1 MKKTILAA
9 FLGVLLAA
17 QALPLPA
24 TAACVSISGTLYRGQ
39 SGASVRSLQ
48 EFLVSRNYPGGGSW
62 MITGYYG
69 TATEAAVRNFQRET
83 GLPITGTVDSATRDA
98 IVRVSCGGSVQGYS
112 NYPYLS
118 TPTNY
123 TYDWSGDYAYSYQ
136 QTYPTYSYP
145 TYPSHPLYPAYPT
158 YPTYPS
164 YPYYPYPQY
173 NQPFLNM
180 LSPHEGFPGTVVT
193 VYGTGFEYG
202 NNTVYFDG
210 IALSATSYAGTA
222 LSFTVPQNARA
233 GINQVKVSNS
243 RGTSNTLDF
252 NVISGYG
259 CGYPYYYGW
268 NCPQP
273 TAPTISYVSPSSGV
287 VGTSVTIYGSGF
299 ALTDNTVY
307 FGGTQVSGTVSSDG
321 RMVSFQVPSVSIGT
335 YSVSVN
341 SNGRV
346 TNSVPFT
353 VTSSGGSYGQ
363 PTITNISGPTSLPAG
378 QTGTWSLSVNNP
390 GGGYL
395 SVSVDWGDV
404 GYYAASAP
412 MQTTYLTQQTLTFT
426 HTYYQSG
433 TYTVRFTVTNA
444 TGQTNTTTTT
454 VTVGSGNTGTVWLSS
469 IAPSSGRVGDTVV
482 LTGSSFTND
491 NTVHFGIGGKRYAPS
506 FNNGTAIYFTI
517 PAYVSPCDTLA
528 PGAMCAAYVQLVT
541 PGTYQVYVTN
551 SNGTSQQLTF
561 TVVQ

>member
-1 MKKTILAA
+1 M
-9 FLGVLLAA
+9 GVLLVA
-17 QALPLPA
+17 QAMPA
-24 TAACVSISGTLYRGQ
+24 PASAACVSISGTLYRGQ
-39 SGASVRSLQ
+39 SGSEVRSLQ
-48 EFLVSRNYPGGGSW
+48 AFLVTRNYPGGGSW

-69 TATEAAVRNFQRET
+69 AATEAAVRNFQRET
-83 GLPITGTVDSATRDA
+83 GLPVTGTVDGATRDA
-98 IVRVSCGGSVQGYS
+98 IVRVSCGGSGYIS
-112 NYPYLS
+112 SGYPYLS
-118 TPTNY
+118 TPTTY
-123 TYDWSGDYAYSYQ
+123 TYDWSGGYAYPYQ
-136 QTYPTYSYP
+136 QTYPT
-145 TYPSHPLYPAYPT
+145 YPAYPT

-164 YPYYPYPQY
+164 YPSYPTYPSYPYYPYPQS

-180 LSPHEGFPGTVVT
+180 LSPHEGFPGTAVT
-193 VYGTGFEYG
+193 IYGTGFEYG

-210 IALSATSYAGTA
+210 TALSSSSYGGTT

-233 GINQVKVSNS
+233 GINHVKVSNG

-252 NVISGYG
+252 NVISYG
-259 CGYPYYYGW
+259 CGGYYPYYYGSY
-268 NCPQP
+268 CPPP
-273 TAPTISYVSPSSGV
+273 TSPTIQYVSPSSGA

-299 ALTDNTVY
+299 ALSNNTVH
-307 FGGTQVSGTVSSDG
+307 FGATQISGTVSSDG
-321 RMVSFQVPSVSIGT
+321 RMVSFQVPSVSTGT
-335 YSVSVN
+335 YNVSVN
-341 SNGRV
+341 SDGRI

-363 PTITNISGPTSLPAG
+363 PTITNISGPTTLTAG

-395 SVSVDWGDV
+395 SVSVDWGDA
-404 GYYAASAP
+404 GAYAAAP
-412 MQTTYLTQQTLTFT
+412 QTVYASQQALTFT

-433 TYTVRFTVTNA
+433 TYTVRFTVTN
-444 TGQTNTTTTT
+444 GSGSNTTTTT
-454 VTVGSGNTGTVWLSS
+454 VTVGGGNTGTTWLSS

-482 LTGSSFTND
+482 LTGSGFTQD
-491 NTVHFGIGGKRYAPS
+491 NTVHFGIGGKRYLPS

-517 PAYVSPCDTLA
+517 PPYVSPCDTLA

-551 SNGTSQQLTF
+551 QNGTSQQLTF